1 VMMAHQLGVTHVVA
15 TMGTALN
22 EAHVRQLRR
31 FVPKV
36 TLVFDADAGGV
47 TGVDRALEI
56 FVGCDVELAI
66 ATLPEGLD
74 PFDFLVAQGAEPFQ
88 RALGEAVNALDFKLS
103 QLLTKSGDSLD
114 GAKRVVDAILSVMA
128 LSPETQGQAGQ
139 VKQELL
145 ITRLSQRLGL
155 RQETVWARF
164 AELRQAKKKE
174 TTRTPQVATPSIE
187 SPAVEERR
195 AKPAKPI
202 EKELLQIL
210 LAEPALIGEA
220 STQIFPEE
228 IEHPGLQQLLG
239 GLYRLFGL
247 GQPPTVDGLR
257 EVVNHAALIEWALE
271 NQEIGRMAPDKG
283 AWLKDVLTRFR
294 MDRKELVKKKLMDRL
309 RAAKTENERLDVL
322 REIQDLDR
330 NPEVRAP
337 E

>member
-1 VMMAHQLGVTHVVA
+1 
-15 TMGTALN
+15 
-22 EAHVRQLRR
+22 
-31 FVPKV
+31 
-36 TLVFDADAGGV
+36 
-47 TGVDRALEI
+47 
-56 FVGCDVELAI
+56 
-66 ATLPEGLD
+66 
-74 PFDFLVAQGAEPFQ
+74 
-88 RALGEAVNALDFKLS
+88 
-103 QLLTKSGDSLD
+103 
-114 GAKRVVDAILSVMA
+114 
-128 LSPETQGQAGQ
+128 
-139 VKQELL
+139 
-145 ITRLSQRLGL
+145 
-155 RQETVWARF
+155 
-164 AELRQAKKKE
+164 
-174 TTRTPQVATPSIE
+174 VATPSIE